1 MKSKNKMRKMFAN
14 AFLLMMLCANGIVGF
29 ASSGEV
35 SIYISPNQVWT
46 SQSDNTD
53 SRSGAYSTV
62 YARNHAVRPTSGT
75 DNFAKIQTR
84 VTNGYGTVIS
94 DTYTLSESATSST
107 SITIKEGYLASK
119 LVGFQFRGN
128 TNKEAY
134 AIVSYDGR

>member
-1 MKSKNKMRKMFAN
+1 MKGKIKKILVVKMLLV
-14 AFLLMMLCANGIVGF
+14 FLFFMSEIISLA
-29 ASSGEV
+29 ASGEV
-35 SIYISPNQVWT
+35 SIYISPNRVWT

-75 DNFAKIQTR
+75 DNFAKLQTR

-94 DTYTLSESATSST
+94 ATYTLDEGATSST
-107 SITIKEGYLASK
+107 SIAIKEGYLDSK

-128 TNKEAY
+128 SDKEAY